1 MKIITRQFEENQIEF
16 DIEGEGFVNATEMAK
31 ATGKQISDFFRLS
44 SSEEYI
50 KELESAMGIPRAQ
63 LYYVSMGNYSD
74 GRPQGTWVHRKLA
87 IRIAQWCSPK
97 FAVWV
102 DSIIESLF
110 LGKQQFTK
118 QDELSNIIEDRLKIG
133 RLFGLSGNQ
142 LLLSTNRVIKEDYN
156 FDIIN
161 KYQIELKSDRKE
173 KTFTPSEIGKELN
186 KSARDINKILESKG
200 YQTKVGNQWVPT
212 QDGTAHCEVLDVGK
226 KHSNGTPVKQIK
238 WYMSALG

>member
-1 MKIITRQFEENQIEF
+1 MNQLITKEFNGNQIEF
-16 DIEGEGFVNATEMAK
+16 DLNGQGMINATQMAQ
-31 ATGKQISDFFRLS
+31 ANGKHLPHFFENKSTSEYMEELS
-44 SSEEYI
+44 
-50 KELESAMGIPRAQ
+50 KVVGIPTTELMVTKQ
-63 LYYVSMGNYSD
+63 GGTN
-74 GRPQGTWVHRKLA
+74 QGTWVHRKLA

-118 QDELSNIIEDRLKIG
+118 QEELSNIIEDRLKIG

-238 WYMSALG
+238 WYMSALD